1 MYMDSVVVASLITVG
16 VTFAILG
23 YLGYYG
29 YRHLRQ
35 EEEKVAPVKAEVK
48 RQDKPRA

>member
-1 MYMDSVVVASLITVG
+1 MYMDGVVLASLITVG

-35 EEEKVAPVKAEVK
+35 EEEKVALVKAEAK
-48 RQDKPRA
+48 RPDKPRA

>member
-1 MYMDSVVVASLITVG
+1 MYMDDVVLASLITVG

-35 EEEKVAPVKAEVK
+35 EEEKVALVKAEAK
-48 RQDKPRA
+48 RPDKPSA